1 MSQKFNL
8 MAEERTDQ
16 GKGASRRLRRA
27 GRVPAILY
35 GGGRDPRPLSFDH
48 TALLRN
54 LENESIFSSILT
66 VTIGDVSQPCVL
78 KDLQRHPAK
87 HQIVHVDLQRVLEDV
102 EIRVRVPI
110 HFVNE
115 EIAYGVKQEGGVVAH
130 LVNEIEVECLPKH
143 LPEYIELDIADLKL
157 DEMIMLS
164 EIKVPEGV
172 VIVDLTHGDEHD
184 QDKPVVAIQRVK
196 VVEIDEEAEEG
207 EAAVA
212 PGEVPVAGAKDED
225 EEEDEGKGKG

>member
-8 MAEERTDQ
+8 MAEERSDQ

-35 GGGRDPRPLSFDH
+35 GGGRDPRALSFDH

-54 LENESIFSSILT
+54 LENESIYSSILT
-66 VTIGDVSQPCVL
+66 VTVGDVSQPCVL

-102 EIRVRVPI
+102 EIRVRVPV

-115 EIAYGVKQEGGVVAH
+115 EKAFGVKQEGGVVAH
-130 LVNEIEVECLPKH
+130 LMNEIEVECLPKH
-143 LPEYIELDIADLKL
+143 LPEFIALDIENMKL

-172 VIVDLTHGDEHD
+172 VIVDLSHGDDDD
-184 QDKPVVAIQRVK
+184 QDQPVVAIQRIK
-196 VVEIDEEAEEG
+196 TVVVDEEPEEG
-207 EAAVA
+207 EEEVA

-225 EEEDEGKGKG
+225 EEEDKGKD